1 MTAMQIIEGSRTT
14 REGLAEEREL
24 AEGRLLALAEAVR
37 QHEETARGHIAV
49 GARVRDRR
57 LYGRLRDICGERS
70 GR

>member
-1 MTAMQIIEGSRTT
+1 MTPMQIIEGSRST
-14 REGLAEEREL
+14 REGLVEERVF

-49 GARVRDRR
+49 GARAHDRR
-57 LYGRLRDICGERS
+57 LYRRLRDICGARS